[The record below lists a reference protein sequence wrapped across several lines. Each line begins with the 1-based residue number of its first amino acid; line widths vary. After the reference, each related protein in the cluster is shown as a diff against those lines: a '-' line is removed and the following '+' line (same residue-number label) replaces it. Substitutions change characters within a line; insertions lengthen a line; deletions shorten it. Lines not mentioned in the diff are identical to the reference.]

1 MNSSLYNKTIEVP
14 KEIHEYLQTCFDMFP
29 NSDPSVE
36 GHKRN
41 EELRN
46 SGYVTY
52 QQLGR
57 MKNWFDNYDGDGKDA
72 PFILNGADYVKN
84 WVNQTLT
91 DLRNGDS
98 QHKSNKD
105 NYMPAQ
111 IDNDLADKMGWLA
124 DMNRPTKDHSTFVQ
138 DVKIKEDLQRINQ
151 IMKII
156 I

>member
-1 MNSSLYNKTIEVP
+1 MNKELYNKTIELP
-14 KEIHEYLQTCFDMFP
+14 KEITEYLQSCFDAVP

-57 MKNWFDNYDGDGKDA
+57 MKNWFDNYQGDGKDA

-84 WVNQTLT
+84 WVNSTL
-91 DLRNGDS
+91 DLMRKGDNFK
-98 QHKSNKD
+98 KSVNKE
-105 NYMPAQ
+105 YMPDEVNQ
-111 IDNDLADKMGWLA
+111 DLADKMGWLA
-124 DMNRPTKDHSTFVQ
+124 DMNRPSKEHSTFVQ
-138 DVKIKEDLQRINQ
+138 DVKITEDLKRINQ
-151 IMKII
+151 IMKKII
-156 I
+156 